1 MRRIIH
7 FFPYRNKKSYFFKKL
22 KQKIKQYPSHILIEF
37 DIIISKQTFLY
48 KGETAVSGYE
58 K

>member
-7 FFPYRNKKSYFFKKL
+7 FYPYRNKKSYFFKNKKL
-22 KQKIKQYPSHILIEF
+22 KQYPSHILIEF